1 MNGIYKVSRGEGHSL
16 FIKDGN
22 LYGWGSNPDGRLG
35 VNNAQAYEKAPVL
48 ISNSGNWTDIS
59 AGLDHSLGICGGYLY
74 SWGNNSHGQLGLT
87 YCDQEYTT
95 YPAFSGLGHEDFGKQ
110 ESKETRPQKVG
121 GLNGWTKVSAGNQY
135 SLGIR
140 NGYLYGW
147 GKNYAPWNV
156 VGIEMYNLDT
166 TLYLPRQFIITIPIR
181 VSTHNNWTDISAG
194 SKHTL
199 GVQGGKLRSCGAGT
213 KGILGDNDDESF
225 HPGRTNYY
233 KFSENTQLT
242 LSEFSD
248 AGIFAALSEASDAD
262 RPYPLPTNTT
272 WTNVS
277 AGALHSLGIS
287 GGDLYSWGSNIN
299 GALGDGTK
307 NDCFIPKLIDN
318 TNNWYKVDAGDNFS
332 LGLIDT
338 GAGYYEPR
346 AWGTNYNCQLGNG
359 TKNDSLI
366 PIPFDIQT
374 YSDISAGGNNS
385 AGIESYTGNNNLL
398 TWGFDL
404 SSPFTLGNSRI
415 DPNLKIPNQ
424 YKVPN
429 SFVGKITAGW
439 NNMFVLNK
447 NGSFEHIWFKGLDPI
462 NPAVLSSYYNN
473 EFNQPQKIK
482 DIAAGL
488 DTFIVSRSDNSIGV
502 AGLSI
507 DLDNISHRLWKKINR
522 RDVISGVYCGVVN
535 YGVVFEDG
543 TAETWGRYKKVAI
556 QQPITVD
563 WKQIAAGSKHIVIL
577 TNYDEI
583 YCFGDNTH
591 RQCTVPAGLSNIKSV
606 FATDTASGVVKTN
619 GDIVY
624 WGFVDE
630 AAGSQLDIYKYSVVN
645 PDATLKLP
653 LNRKYKHN
661 LIGYTFDGL
670 GETLYKDT
678 IKNKLNNYYNQLG
691 SYPEKI
697 VLNIAEGYNNELRW
711 FTEPAKFKYLGFTLN
726 VSGISKANDGVTYQ
740 NIWNSN
746 YNTAPTTDEDFS
758 LVLNTIT
765 DFYNHGYTLAKQA
778 IYEITGNR
786 DSVAVGFNTGSLLP
800 NYTWVG
806 FTATNSGFT
815 TNSKISWINGNTLVN
830 YLEFNKDSSWRPYVT
845 QGPNSYLPVSG
856 FDTSKLPV
864 KNYSGITADKKYY
877 INSIGITSAV
887 YSTYYKRWKEFL
899 NNVDF
904 DFVLDSN
911 ISNFILP
918 EDIKNTSV
926 IWSKTKQILTDYET
940 EYSKKL
946 NKNLYVN
953 YTHVPN
959 NNIGTTLGVVL
970 HGPILTAGATGISIN
985 KQIVSNSTQASKSVG
1000 YNSAVDSNNIIE
1012 NAVLAVSGSSAEREA
1027 MDQWYYYG
1035 VYGGTYAWNNYLLD
1049 VGHTPIDWS
1058 VLQSEL
1064 VNEDYTVFT
1073 SGKPNIT
1080 KYTSTIN
1087 YLTNLN
1093 SAYKN
1098 QFDFYNL
1105 TNISKVKSGKDHSIL
1120 LDKFGTIY
1128 FLGSTFDNRQNIIN
1142 DKTYIDISA
1151 GESHSTAI
1159 DQQGSLYTAG
1169 KILIDSGACS
1179 GSTVSVELQ
1188 TIPGTFDTVESGFN
1202 HIALFETGQNKEYL
1216 GRVDSVDDAFKRI
1229 YVKNYSAS
1237 DETQISFDD
1246 PSGTEISIIRDG
1258 VLVKTIQ
1265 HKFLSI
1271 DSYMNTVQ
1279 YMVDSNNNILDPVA
1293 NNGAAWKMYFI
1304 DFYKNANN
1312 YDYLLTPIKVQNSTL
1327 VTDAKYLSDDK
1338 LYQFERKFKELVN
1351 VENKIDINI
1360 KDL

>member
-1 MNGIYKVSRGEGHSL
+1 MNGIYKVSIADSHA
-16 FIKDGN
+16 FIIKNGDLYAWGN
-22 LYGWGSNPDGRLG
+22 NSDGRLG
-35 VNNAQAYEKAPVL
+35 IDNSGTYEPAPVL
-48 ISNSGNWTDIS
+48 VSGSGNWTDIS
-59 AGLDHSLGICGGYLY
+59 AGVNHSLGICGGHLY
-74 SWGNNSHGQLGLT
+74 AWGDNFYGQLGLT
-87 YCDQEYTT
+87 YTSKKVADYMYTWNRT
-95 YPAFSGLGHEDFGKQ
+95 IPFKSTPT
-110 ESKETRPQKVG
+110 ETTPQKVG
-121 GLNGWTKVSAGNQY
+121 GLNGWTKVSAGFNY

-140 NGYLYGW
+140 NGYVYGW
-147 GKNYAPWNV
+147 GLNDQIDSISGIRSI
-156 VGIEMYNLDT
+156 VGLDPLGMFT
-166 TLYLPRQFIITIPIR
+166 VINIPIR
-181 VSTHNNWTDISAG
+181 TSKLAGWTDISAG
-194 SKHTL
+194 LRMSLAVREGQLKRAGLRYIESPGTNDEDNAYWTTL
-199 GVQGGKLRSCGAGT
+199 NSSPPTNLNTNFTDEFIFNYPDLLLDTGIGNIGVSAAWTSISAGYNHNLGICGGHLYAWGKNPQGA
-213 KGILGDNDDESF
+213 LGDGTTFDSLNPKLIDNKN
-225 HPGRTNYY
+225 TWY
-233 KFSENTQLT
+233 K
-242 LSEFSD
+242 
-248 AGIFAALSEASDAD
+248 
-262 RPYPLPTNTT
+262 
-272 WTNVS
+272 VS
-277 AGALHSLGIS
+277 AGRNFSLGLTDIGV
-287 GGDLYSWGSNIN
+287 GGVYEPRAWGSNFN
-299 GALGDGTK
+299 SQLGDGTK
-307 NDCFIPKLIDN
+307 NDSLTPKLI
-318 TNNWYKVDAGDNFS
+318 G
-332 LGLIDT
+332 
-338 GAGYYEPR
+338 
-346 AWGTNYNCQLGNG
+346 
-359 TKNDSLI
+359 
-366 PIPFDIQT
+366 IQT
-374 YSDISAGGNNS
+374 YEDISAGWYNGI
-385 AGIESYTGNNNLL
+385 GIESFSGDYKLL

-404 SSPFTLGNSRI
+404 FSPIPQSSPNII
-415 DPNLKIPNQ
+415 DPNLKIPDR

-439 NNMFVLNK
+439 NDMFVLNK
-447 NGSFEHIWFKGLDPI
+447 NGSFEHIWFKGPDPY
-462 NPAVLSSYYNN
+462 NPAVLSSYYKN
-473 EFNQPQKIK
+473 EFGLPQKIK

-488 DTFIVSRSDNSIGV
+488 DTFIVSRDDNSIGV
-502 AGLSI
+502 GGTSL

-522 RDVISGVYCGVVN
+522 RDTINGVYCGVVN
-535 YGVVFEDG
+535 YGVVFDDG
-543 TAETWGRYKKVAI
+543 TAETWGRYKKI
-556 QQPITVD
+556 SHKQPITVD
-563 WKQIAAGSKHIVIL
+563 WKQIVAGSKHVVIL
-577 TNYDEI
+577 TNYDEV

-591 RQCTVPAGLSNIKSV
+591 GQCTVPAGLTDIKSV

-624 WGFVDE
+624 WGLVDQ
-630 AAGSQLDIYKYSVVN
+630 ASGSQLDIYNYSVAN
-645 PDATLKLP
+645 PDKTLKLP

-691 SYPEKI
+691 FYPEKI

-726 VSGISKANDGVTYQ
+726 ASGISKANDGVTYQ

-746 YNTAPTTDEDFS
+746 FNTAPTTDEDFS

-806 FTATNSGFT
+806 FTATDSGFT
-815 TNSKISWINGNTLVN
+815 TNSKISWMNGNTLVN
-830 YLEFNKDSSWRPYVT
+830 YLEFNNDSSWRPYVT

-918 EDIKNTSV
+918 EDVKNTSV

-959 NNIGTTLGVVL
+959 DNIGTTLGVVL

-985 KQIVSNSTQASKSVG
+985 KQIVSNSTDASESLG

-1035 VYGGTYAWNNYLLD
+1035 VYGGTYAWSNYLLD
-1049 VGHTPIDWS
+1049 SGHTPIDWS
-1058 VLQSEL
+1058 TLQSEL
-1064 VNEDYTVFT
+1064 VNEDYAVFT
-1073 SGKPNIT
+1073 SGKPNIS

-1087 YLTNLN
+1087 YLSSLN

-1120 LDKFGTIY
+1120 LDKFGTVH
-1128 FLGSTFDNRQNIIN
+1128 FLGSTLDNRQNIIN

-1151 GESHSTAI
+1151 GESHSAAI
-1159 DQQGSLYTAG
+1159 DEQGSLYTAG

-1188 TIPGTFDTVESGFN
+1188 SIPGTFDTVESGFN
-1202 HIALFETGQNKEYL
+1202 HIALFETGQNKQYL

-1229 YVKNYSAS
+1229 YVKNYSAA
-1237 DETQISFDD
+1237 DKTQISFDD
-1246 PSGTEISIIRDG
+1246 PSGTEITIIRDG
-1258 VLVKTIQ
+1258 SLVKTIQ

-1293 NNGAAWKMYFI
+1293 NNGAAWKLYFI

-1312 YDYLLTPIKVQNSTL
+1312 YDYLITPIKVQNSTL

-1338 LYQFERKFKELVN
+1338 IYQFERKFKELVN
-1351 VENKIDINI
+1351 IENKIDINI
-1360 KDL
+1360 TDL